1 MTPVVQSIAQ
11 PVIRLM
17 DGRVR
22 QGVLRRVDAM
32 ERELSFLTDRR
43 DENVALIR
51 RRGWTDDR
59 LQLLFLLNS
68 VYQQVI
74 GPMQAA
80 ARGGPEGLGSAVPI
94 CHGKTSFDRAGAA
107 RTQLLVRDFLAMID
121 TLKLQRA
128 WLQSNTCGDVVF
140 SIAEHERDQTRS

>member
-1 MTPVVQSIAQ
+1 MTPVVQSITQ

-17 DGRVR
+17 DRGVR

-32 ERELSFLTDRR
+32 ERELAFLKERK
-43 DENVALIR
+43 DENVALIK

-68 VYQQVI
+68 VYQQVL
-74 GPMQAA
+74 GPLQAA
-80 ARGGPEGLGSAVPI
+80 ARGGPEGLGSVVPI
-94 CHGKTSFDRAGAA
+94 RHGKTSFNQAGAA
-107 RTQLLVRDFLAMID
+107 RTQLFVRDFLAMID
-121 TLKLQRA
+121 TLKLQRT

-140 SIAEHERDQTRS
+140 SIAEYERDQLRS

>member
-1 MTPVVQSIAQ
+1 MTPIVKGIAN

-22 QGVLRRVDAM
+22 QGVFRRVDAM
-32 ERELSFLTDRR
+32 ERELAFLMERR

-68 VYQQVI
+68 MYQQLI
-74 GPMQAA
+74 GPLQAA
-80 ARGGPEGLGSAVPI
+80 ARGGPEGLGSTVAV
-94 CHGKTSFDRAGAA
+94 CHGKTVFDRAGAA

-121 TLKLQRA
+121 TLKLQRI

-140 SIAEHERDQTRS
+140 SIAEYERDQTRS